1 MVNCTKPDCDETFHG
16 AKARCPGCNAP
27 TPHYRK
33 DEATGNFVV
42 FYKLQPDPDQE
53 GAEGFSMADAEDT
66 PAPKPT
72 PPTPPPQLQAVTE
85 EERNR
90 VSRQLALEK
99 ERHDILL
106 ARKDFIKMEA
116 RLAEI
121 RLLNEAL
128 EDETEEAAASA
139 AAAASARNP
148 RLHLDAA
155 RPYSSSAD
163 REGASRSGTLVPRI
177 PTAPPRRC
185 IKTTMAE

>member
-42 FYKLQPDPDQE
+42 YYKLQLDPDQE
-53 GAEGFSMADAEDT
+53 GAEGFSMADTKDT

-90 VSRQLALEK
+90 VSKQLALEK
-99 ERHDILL
+99 ERHDILVS
-106 ARKDFIKMEA
+106 RQEFIKLEA

-121 RLLNEAL
+121 RLINEEL
-128 EDETEEAAASA
+128 EEETEAAVPQQT
-139 AAAASARNP
+139 ARGP
-148 RLHLDAA
+148 RGQA
-155 RPYSSSAD
+155 
-163 REGASRSGTLVPRI
+163 LVPRLATT
-177 PTAPPRRC
+177 PLRRYS
-185 IKTTMAE
+185 KTTMAEQTFRLYMTRVR